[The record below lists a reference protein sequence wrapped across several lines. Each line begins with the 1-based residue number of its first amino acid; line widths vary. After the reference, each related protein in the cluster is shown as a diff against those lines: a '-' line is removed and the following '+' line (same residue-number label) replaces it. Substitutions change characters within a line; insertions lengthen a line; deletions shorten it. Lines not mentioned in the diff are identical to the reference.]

1 MKSKFITLLGIS
13 CVLFSASTLAWN
25 NSYDNNS
32 GDRYQGSSG
41 NTYQYDMSNPVDRNR
56 YSTDTSA
63 QIRDMTSVNT
73 TRSMDSSRGQYGGGI
88 YDD

>member
-1 MKSKFITLLGIS
+1 MNSKLITLLGIS
-13 CVLFSASTLAWN
+13 CLVVSTTTLAWN
-25 NSYDNNS
+25 NSYDNSSNNL
-32 GDRYQGSSG
+32 YQGSSG
-41 NTYQYDMSNPVDRNR
+41 NTYQYDMSNQIDRDR

-73 TRSMDSSRGQYGGGI
+73 TRSMDQSRGQYGGGI